1 MIPPAAPRPSTLL
14 LALKA
19 GGFLAG
25 SALGLA
31 LAWFFGFLYF
41 VATLPDHVAD
51 STTHT
56 DAIVVLTGGSERLT
70 TGMALLEKG
79 LAGKLFI
86 SGVHRGVDVP
96 DILKLARTHHPGLA
110 AIPNAATVIVL
121 GYAADDTVGNAAETA
136 AWIEAER
143 LSSLRLVTGAYHM
156 PRSLTEFRQVLP
168 NTTIVPHP
176 VFPDAVKSREWW
188 RWPGTA
194 ALLATEYSKYLAAI
208 TRHWFLPKKAPTP

>member
-1 MIPPAAPRPSTLL
+1 MTTPKADRPSTLL

-25 SALGLA
+25 AVLGLA
-31 LAWFFGFLYF
+31 LAWFCGFLYF
-41 VATLPDHVAD
+41 VATLPDRVAD
-51 STTHT
+51 PVSHT

-70 TGMALLEKG
+70 TGMALLEGG

-96 DILKLARTHHPGLA
+96 DILKLARSHHPDHA
-110 AIPNAATVIVL
+110 DAIVL

-136 AWIEAER
+136 AWARAEG
-143 LSSLRLVTGAYHM
+143 LTSLRLVTGAYHM

-168 NTTIVPHP
+168 GITIVPHP

-194 ALLATEYSKYLAAI
+194 ALLATEYSKYVAAM
-208 TRHWFLPKKAPTP
+208 TRHWFLPKKAPLP

>member
-1 MIPPAAPRPSTLL
+1 MTPPQPARPSTLL

-19 GGFLAG
+19 GAFLAG
-25 SALGLA
+25 AGLGLA
-31 LAWFFGFLYF
+31 LAWFCGFLYF
-41 VATLPDHVAD
+41 VATLPDRVMDPA
-51 STTHT
+51 SHT

-70 TGMALLEKG
+70 TGMALLDGG
-79 LAGKLFI
+79 LAGRLFI
-86 SGVHRGVDVP
+86 SGVHRGVELP
-96 DILKLARTHHPGLA
+96 DILKLAHTGRPDA
-110 AIPNAATVIVL
+110 ASSIVL

-136 AWIEAER
+136 AWVGSEKVT
-143 LSSLRLVTGAYHM
+143 SLRLVTGAYHM

-168 NTTIVPHP
+168 GITIVPHP

-208 TRHWFLPKKAPTP
+208 TRHWFLPKKASPP